1 VSDRPTVGPIDAARL
16 DPAGAL
22 AEAADA
28 CSRRGF
34 IAIAGAGALAL
45 GIPVA
50 ASAKDA
56 AANDTAI
63 LNFALVLEYLQ
74 AAFYTEAERLN
85 ALTGHTAA
93 TARQLGAVERAHAT
107 ALQQALGDTADP
119 RPFLD
124 FQGATEDDDLFVQAA
139 VAFEDLGAA
148 AYKNQLTRISTP
160 AYLSAAA
167 SIHSV
172 EARHAA
178 WIRYVAGVAPA
189 ADALDDPISDADA
202 RELVARTRFVRP
214 RPTTVARRAPAF
226 TG

>member
-1 VSDRPTVGPIDAARL
+1 MA
-16 DPAGAL
+16 
-22 AEAADA
+22 
-28 CSRRGF
+28 
-34 IAIAGAGALAL
+34 
-45 GIPVA
+45 
-50 ASAKDA
+50 
-56 AANDTAI
+56 
-63 LNFALVLEYLQ
+63 
-74 AAFYTEAERLN
+74 
-85 ALTGHTAA
+85 
-93 TARQLGAVERAHAT
+93 
-107 ALQQALGDTADP
+107 TADP

-178 WIRYVAGVAPA
+178 WIRYVAGDAPA

-202 RELVARTRFVRP
+202 RAGGQDRVRAT

>member
-1 VSDRPTVGPIDAARL
+1 VSDRPTVGVIDAERL
-16 DPAGAL
+16 DPAGAV
-22 AEAADA
+22 ADAADA

-34 IAIAGAGALAL
+34 MALAGAGALAL

-85 ALTGHTAA
+85 ALTGHAAA

-107 ALQQALGDTADP
+107 ALQQALGDAADA
-119 RPFLD
+119 RPFFD
-124 FQGATEDDDLFVQAA
+124 FQGATEDDDLFVQTA

-160 AYLSAAA
+160 GYLSAAA

-189 ADALDDPISDADA
+189 VDALDDPISDADA
-202 RELVARTRFVRP
+202 RALVARTGFVRP
-214 RPTTVARRAPAF
+214 RPATVARRAPAF